1 MYTMLLAGAV
11 GGSLVYSFLLA
22 DFTAERLI
30 GVVQGTAQ
38 VVLVLNAI
46 ALWKQEPRDPVRAAA
61 MKNAPPAPPF
71 KEVWK
76 RFIATPYARRFLWAT
91 AFGTMAF
98 NMQDIVLEPYGGE
111 ILHLS
116 VGATS
121 ALTAM
126 LAGGGLLG
134 FMLAGRQLARGMD
147 PMRLAALGTLVGLPA
162 FSAVI
167 FSAPMDAGWL
177 FRLGA
182 LGIGLGGGLFA
193 VGTLFTAM
201 RMEGKESIGLAL
213 GAWGAVQSTG
223 AGLAMFMGGAIRDVI
238 TQVTATGAFGVGMNV
253 PFAGYSVVY
262 HIEMLFL
269 FITLVAIGPLVR
281 RNAQA
286 ALKRPATPILAP
298 STH

>member
-1 MYTMLLAGAV
+1 
-11 GGSLVYSFLLA
+11 
-22 DFTAERLI
+22 
-30 GVVQGTAQ
+30 
-38 VVLVLNAI
+38 
-46 ALWKQEPRDPVRAAA
+46 
-61 MKNAPPAPPF
+61 MKKAPAPPPF
-71 KEVWK
+71 TEVWK
-76 RFIATPYARRFLWAT
+76 RFIGTQYARRFLWAT
-91 AFGTMAF
+91 GFGTVAF

-134 FMLAGRQLARGMD
+134 FMVAGRQLARGMD
-147 PMRLAALGTLVGLPA
+147 PMRLAAYGALVGLPA
-162 FSAVI
+162 FSAII
-167 FSAPMDAGWL
+167 FSAPLEAGWL

-213 GAWGAVQSTG
+213 GAWGAVQSTA
-223 AGLAMFMGGAIRDVI
+223 AGLAMFLGGAIRDVV
-238 TQVTATGAFGVGMNV
+238 TQVTATGAFGEGMNL
-253 PFAGYSVVY
+253 PFVGYSVVY
-262 HIEMLFL
+262 HLEMLFL

-281 RNAQA
+281 RNALVSRQRTSSVALAQA
-286 ALKRPATPILAP
+286 VHQP
-298 STH
+298 